1 MLVCGQG
8 SGNPRRERQ
17 SGALSETQN
26 YRVDASRS
34 SSPRK
39 RRGEAMGLRES
50 DGSIRYMNAMIARL
64 RKATSAWT
72 SRFSPS
78 YSELRTSSL
87 AGSSRDQPAELA
99 DAESAMEAP

>member
-34 SSPRK
+34 GSPRK
-39 RRGEAMGLRES
+39 RRREAMGLREG
-50 DGSIRYMNAMIARL
+50 DGSIRQMNAMIARL
-64 RKATSAWT
+64 RKATTAWT
-72 SRFSPS
+72 SRLS
-78 YSELRTSSL
+78 
-87 AGSSRDQPAELA
+87 PAELA
-99 DAESAMEAP
+99 DAESAVNAPQIPDFELLRCI